1 MSAADTTPG
10 VPLRAGRPP
19 AGLVAALV
27 QASRVAPSL
36 RRGFG
41 LTLLLATLGTV
52 GQLVVPIAVQ
62 QVLDREVLTDGAP
75 DLTVVALAAAG
86 AVVVLVGSMAAN
98 RTALLRLVRATADGL
113 AELRVATFR
122 HVHDLSTLHL
132 QAERRGVLVAR
143 VTSDVESITQFL
155 EWGGVAMLVGTAQL
169 TLAVVVML
177 VYDWRLALLV
187 AGGAALYGLLI
198 AFFNRVLGRA
208 FDRVRERSGASVAAV
223 SEAVAGLPTIRV
235 FGIERRAQD
244 RVDEALDAQ
253 FGVQVRA
260 GALGA
265 VMFSSA
271 EVFAAS
277 LTAGVL
283 AAGVLLG
290 DGLTAGQVVAFL
302 FLVTLFIDP
311 VQTIVEVLNE
321 AQSAAAGIRRV
332 LEVLGTPREVA
343 DPTGGVDL
351 PPGELGIRF
360 RGVRFRYPEGER
372 DVLAD
377 LDLDIE
383 PGTRVAVVGE
393 TGSGKSTLAKVL
405 VRLVDPSEGT
415 VEVGGVDVRRVR
427 FASLRRRVAFVPQEG
442 FLFDGTI
449 ADNARYGRPDA
460 AGAEVEEAFA
470 DLGLDAWLAEQPA
483 GLATPVGERGSRLSS
498 GERQLVALVRAW
510 LTGPDL
516 LVLDE
521 ATSAVD
527 PALDVQLKQAIE
539 RLTQGRTSITIAHRL
554 STAQTADLVLVLDAG
569 VLVEQGPH
577 DELVAAG
584 GTYARLWADWAAQ
597 AGGAG
602 G

>member
-1 MSAADTTPG
+1 VSAAAPS
-10 VPLRAGRPP
+10 PRAG
-19 AGLVAALV
+19 GLVTALV
-27 QASRVAPSL
+27 RAATIAPSL

-41 LTLLLATLGTV
+41 VTVLLAAVGTL

-62 QVLDREVLTDGAP
+62 QVTAGSQDIP
-75 DLTVVALAAAG
+75 VVAATSAG
-86 AVVVLVGSMAAN
+86 ALAVLLLSMAAN
-98 RTALLRLVRATADGL
+98 RAALLRLVRATADGL

-122 HVHDLSTLHL
+122 HIHDLSTLHL

-143 VTSDVESITQFL
+143 VTSDVESVTQFL
-155 EWGGVAMLVGTAQL
+155 EWGGVAMLVGSAQL
-169 TLAVVVML
+169 ALAMAVML

-187 AGGAALYGLLI
+187 AGGAALYGGLV

-208 FDRVRERSGASVAAV
+208 FDRVRERNAASVGAV

-235 FGIERRAQD
+235 FGIERRAQA

-332 LEVLGTPREVA
+332 LHVLGTPREVA
-343 DPTGGVDL
+343 DPVDGEDL
-351 PPGELGIRF
+351 PPGQLGIVF
-360 RGVRFRYPEGER
+360 RGVRFRYPEGDR
-372 DVLAD
+372 DVLCD
-377 LDLDIE
+377 LDLVIE

-405 VRLVDPSEGT
+405 VRLVDASDGV

-449 ADNARYGRPDA
+449 AENARYGRPEASDDEVA
-460 AGAEVEEAFA
+460 AAFS
-470 DLGLDAWLAEQPA
+470 DLGLDGWLAEQPA
-483 GLATPVGERGSRLSS
+483 GLATPVGERGGRLSS

-510 LTGPDL
+510 LTAPDL

-527 PALDVQLKQAIE
+527 PALDVQLKHAIE
-539 RLTQGRTSITIAHRL
+539 RLTAGRTAVTIAHRL
-554 STAQTADLVLVLDAG
+554 STAQTADRVLVFDQG
-569 VLVEQGPH
+569 QLVEQGSH
-577 DELVAAG
+577 DELVEAG
-584 GTYARLWADWAAQ
+584 GVYAELWADWAAQ
-597 AGGAG
+597 AG
-602 G
+602 